1 MDIFNSAPRWLS
13 SSWLWLCVSWIY
25 NYICN
30 QCLSSLTVRVRIPL
44 RRGVLDTILCDK
56 VCQWFAAGR
65 WQSPSI
71 PISFTN
77 ETDCHDIT
85 EILLKV
91 ALNTTTQTL
100 TFFSDV
106 SLIDLPSFIQKQFG
120 MNHNPIK
127 SCIQWYL
134 ISRVAGYR
142 FLLICLNSMTHG

>member
-1 MDIFNSAPRWLS
+1 MVFLKI
-13 SSWLWLCVSWIY
+13 VSY
-25 NYICN
+25 MR
-30 QCLSSLTVRVRIPL
+30 QVGGFLEDSQLH
-44 RRGVLDTILCDK
+44 
-56 VCQWFAAGR
+56 AAGR

-120 MNHNPIK
+120 MNHNPTK
-127 SCIQWYL
+127 SCIQ
-134 ISRVAGYR
+134 
-142 FLLICLNSMTHG
+142 